1 MKILSNIDSFQ
12 ALKMVLILPKTC
24 NVKQGSVSER
34 NNIFLPDIFYEQL
47 MIIAVWIVGAWMDK
61 KDGNKHFL
69 VSRRFADIAPWCQ
82 TNLQ

>member
-47 MIIAVWIVGAWMDK
+47 MIIAVWIVGA
-61 KDGNKHFL
+61 
-69 VSRRFADIAPWCQ
+69 
-82 TNLQ
+82 